1 MKTDT
6 EVQIMLRERRKGKTQ
21 EQAAARA
28 GMHPDTA
35 RKYEQR
41 GALPSQLQEPRTYRT
56 RPNPFAV
63 DWPWVQVQLE
73 RDHALQA
80 DTLFAALCR
89 AHPDRYQPGQI
100 RTLQR
105 HIALWRAQHGPDQE
119 VMFAQIHHPGR
130 RAESDFTHMTDL
142 AITLAAQPFPHL
154 VYHLVLTYSNQEAI
168 QICFSER
175 FESLAEGVEVCLW
188 QLGGVPEEHRT
199 DNLSAAVHQLDSD
212 GRKDFTARYTGL
224 MAHYGMR
231 PTTNQAGVAHEN
243 GDVEQAH
250 ARFKRAVD
258 QALLRRLAVFADGW
272 TVAAA
277 EAICADLLSTSQ
289 TALNVLDGLAAL
301 LDASL
306 IVEAT
311 NGAGEPRCTMLE
323 TIREYAQAQL
333 VAHGELAH
341 AQALHARWIA
351 ALADGAKQALTGA
364 EGALWTAR
372 LTAEHGNLHA
382 ALRWAINQGDPGT
395 ALRIGRG
402 VWRFWWRCG
411 FAREGL
417 EWLTLALT
425 SDHAAD
431 AQVRAEALRAAGV
444 LAWAIA
450 DNPQAHRWLAQGL
463 KLAQG
468 LPDRQPEAAIYIILG
483 IVARSEGAFA
493 QACIA
498 FELARTISAALA
510 DPYATRFAIMGLA
523 EIDMRLGKL
532 NEAAERYATCIAL
545 NSAAGDA
552 DCAQTLE
559 ALAVSLA
566 RAGDHGGRC
575 SW

>member
-6 EVQIMLRERRKGKTQ
+6 EVQIMLRARRKGKTQ

-28 GMHPDTA
+28 GMHPNTA

-41 GALPSQLQEPRTYRT
+41 GALPSQLSEPRTYRT

-258 QALLRRLAVFADGW
+258 QALRLRGSREFPSRDAYLRFLHTLVRQRNQTRQTRWAEERLA
-272 TVAAA
+272 
-277 EAICADLLSTSQ
+277 LRPLP
-289 TALNVLDGLAAL
+289 
-301 LDASL
+301 
-306 IVEAT
+306 AT
-311 NGAGEPRCTMLE
+311 PLHPC
-323 TIREYAQAQL
+323 REL
-333 VAHGELAH
+333 
-341 AQALHARWIA
+341 
-351 ALADGAKQALTGA
+351 
-364 EGALWTAR
+364 R
-372 LTAEHGNLHA
+372 LTVTSSSTITV
-382 ALRWAINQGDPGT
+382 LRNPYSVPSRLIGT
-395 ALRIGRG
+395 L
-402 VWRFWWRCG
+402 
-411 FAREGL
+411 
-417 EWLTLALT
+417 LTVR
-425 SDHAAD
+425 
-431 AQVRAEALRAAGV
+431 VRADV
-444 LAWAIA
+444 LELYVGTT
-450 DNPQAHRWLAQGL
+450 RVVTL
-463 KLAQG
+463 
-468 LPDRQPEAAIYIILG
+468 DRLHGRQQQCINYRQLISSLVRKP
-483 IVARSEGAFA
+483 GAFA
-493 QACIA
+493 N
-498 FELARTISAALA
+498 FRYRDALFPSLTFRRAYDRLVAQQPSRA
-510 DPYATRFAIMGLA
+510 DK
-523 EIDMRLGKL
+523 E
-532 NEAAERYATCIAL
+532 
-545 NSAAGDA
+545 
-552 DCAQTLE
+552 
-559 ALAVSLA
+559 
-566 RAGDHGGRC
+566 
-575 SW
+575 

>member
-1 MKTDT
+1 M
-6 EVQIMLRERRKGKTQ
+6 QLAPIREPTLVL
-21 EQAAARA
+21 AALAEALNVPQNDAR
-28 GMHPDTA
+28 PLD
-35 RKYEQR
+35 ELVR
-41 GALPSQLQEPRTYRT
+41 GALASRQLLLLLDNCEHLLP
-56 RPNPFAV
+56 
-63 DWPWVQVQLE
+63 
-73 RDHALQA
+73 ALSSFV
-80 DTLFAALCR
+80 TEL
-89 AHPDRYQPGQI
+89 
-100 RTLQR
+100 
-105 HIALWRAQHGPDQE
+105 
-119 VMFAQIHHPGR
+119 
-130 RAESDFTHMTDL
+130 
-142 AITLAAQPFPHL
+142 LAAAPRLVILATSRVALRLSQECRHQLAPLGLVAGGQPE
-154 VYHLVLTYSNQEAI
+154 EA
-168 QICFSER
+168 
-175 FESLAEGVEVCLW
+175 
-188 QLGGVPEEHRT
+188 QLG
-199 DNLSAAVHQLDSD
+199 SAAVALFVERAQ
-212 GRKDFTARYTGL
+212 AV
-224 MAHYGMR
+224 R
-231 PTTNQAGVAHEN
+231 PTIELDLEAISAICRRLDGLPLAIELAATRTRLLSPGELLARLDQRLPLLSGGPRDLPERH
-243 GDVEQAH
+243 QTLH
-250 ARFKRAVD
+250 ATINWSYQLLEPAQ

-468 LPDRQPEAAIYIILG
+468 LPDRQPEAAIYSILG